1 MHRCARQPKCHR
13 CFHPSYHPK
22 HTPMRCRHRHGP
34 PYKRVGMWQLYQNF
48 ACRRNRRGQ
57 SQIICGSRDLY
68 TAYTRL
74 LVYSHLAVVLRTQ
87 SCVYFLK
94 IRTKFFSRPIFLL
107 VRRSKLANMDSMEL
121 MLDVCWKLTT
131 TSSESDVHEA
141 RLHLAV
147 LMRTLMHLDP
157 RRLVKWIRELPGG
170 HPGVWESPRDWTVY
184 FLVRSPRTQD
194 VVAGYQLVYHDLL
207 EANPTLHREFDR
219 VFKVYDGRCTCVD
232 LHRCGLRRIPDTLG
246 MINIQ
251 GGYMDGNL
259 HLHMNS
265 ITTLPRSVS
274 NMHVSGNVYMHSN
287 LIDSLPGDFENLRIG
302 GKLLMYNNAI
312 TQHLPGG
319 ACVLLHSRMR
329 EAYTFLIP

>member
-1 MHRCARQPKCHR
+1 M
-13 CFHPSYHPK
+13 
-22 HTPMRCRHRHGP
+22 
-34 PYKRVGMWQLYQNF
+34 
-48 ACRRNRRGQ
+48 
-57 SQIICGSRDLY
+57 
-68 TAYTRL
+68 
-74 LVYSHLAVVLRTQ
+74 
-87 SCVYFLK
+87 
-94 IRTKFFSRPIFLL
+94 L
-107 VRRSKLANMDSMEL
+107 VRRSKLANMDIMEL

-147 LMRTLMHLDP
+147 LMRALMHLDP

-232 LHRCGLRRIPDTLG
+232 LYGCGLRRIPDTFG

-302 GKLLMYNNAI
+302 GKLLMYDNPI

-329 EAYTFLIP
+329 EAYTLLIP